1 MHFVVFQSPFTVTDS
16 TPMETVVE
24 MFRKLGLRQLLVIHS
39 GYVFISF
46 LQQIYT
52 AQSTIVV

>member
-1 MHFVVFQSPFTVTDS
+1 MFGICLRSVKNSYMHFVVFQSPFTVTDS

-39 GYVFISF
+39 GYGV
-46 LQQIYT
+46 T
-52 AQSTIVV
+52 